1 MVLMPRRA
9 RATAGVVGL
18 GVVALIVLGLVV
30 LRQVRPAAVP
40 SALRPETSSCV
51 VASAS
56 GRLRLDPAQAENAT
70 TIAAVGKREG
80 LADHAVTVALAAALQ
95 ESKLRNLDYGDLD
108 SLGLFQQRP
117 SQGWGLPAQVVVPS
131 YAAAAFYRALV
142 KIPNWEVMP
151 VGDAA
156 QAVQRSAAPDAYAP
170 WEHQARVLADA
181 LTGETAAAFSCHFV
195 TTAPLGDPGAL
206 DAALSEELGG
216 PALGDPLP
224 PAQGWT
230 VASWLVAHASTYHV
244 TSVAFMG
251 QRWTSSSGEWQPS
264 AAPTPYL
271 EVGRT

>member
-1 MVLMPRRA
+1 
-9 RATAGVVGL
+9 
-18 GVVALIVLGLVV
+18 VVALVVLGLVV
-30 LRQVRPAAVP
+30 VRQVRPLLPASAP
-40 SALRPETSSCV
+40 SPLRPESSSCV

-80 LADHAVTVALAAALQ
+80 LADHAVTVALTAALQ
-95 ESKLRNLDYGDLD
+95 ESKLRNLPYGDLD

-142 KIPNWEVMP
+142 KVPGWEVMP

-195 TTAPLGDPGAL
+195 TTAPVGDPGAL
-206 DAALSEELGG
+206 DTALAEELGA
-216 PALGDPLP
+216 PALGRPLP

-251 QRWTSSSGEWQPS
+251 QRWTSASGEWQPA
-264 AAPTPYL
+264 AAPTQYL